1 MSAEI
6 DARTFLVTSASISGV
21 SAANCFVGPIRKAG
35 GAIPG
40 KAVFVREYSAVEPSP
55 YMDNSRKTYRT
66 FDVQV
71 VVRGDVNQYSST
83 RQTAD
88 NIWHKM
94 DRAGAGISTAS
105 TTYVRVTCS
114 QSAPIYL
121 GQDDQERDLFS
132 VNLRLEAI
140 TAI

>member
-6 DARTFLVTSASISGV
+6 DVRTFLVTSASLSGISA
-21 SAANCFVGPIRKAG
+21 SNCFVGPMRKAG

-40 KAVFVREYSAVEPSP
+40 KAVFVKEYSVVAPSP

-71 VVRGDVNQYSST
+71 LVRGDVNQYSAT

-88 NIWHKM
+88 NIWHRM
-94 DRAGAGISTAS
+94 DRASSGISTAS
-105 TTYVRVTCS
+105 TTYVRTTCS
-114 QSAPIYL
+114 QSAPVYL